1 MPSVRPID
9 VLMTRKPSEILAD
22 GVITAAE
29 VAELSRLAHDSH
41 GSTHDATPALRELVE
56 HHASQFESP
65 AALQRARALVD
76 VPETPTVRPDNEL
89 FRYLAPTNDH
99 TVRGHQLYLKRTGA
113 LDVDTGL
120 SAYSRGWGQF
130 NAGVLD
136 RAHGSSVP
144 ASSVHDLATR
154 AHLRA
159 LPPPQ
164 RLDAAAKAFGIT
176 LPGLDFTGIAKGF
189 FRPAEPDWA
198 GVCYSWSWAAL
209 DARLSSLVD
218 VEGPA
223 GERGV
228 WIGGQF
234 LSRADLGNWL
244 MALAAGVS
252 QGAGDVMWYAPEA
265 EDLLK
270 ACLGYLVE
278 GGGGFRADIG
288 NSLAGRTDEVWFQ
301 PFVGAKVD
309 VAAIDARA
317 AQAILDVVRQPRKT
331 GWGGTVPGVEGTSV
345 KLVRID
351 GRYANEESDDHE
363 GPTAISEL
371 RWNVYAVLDD
381 HGKML
386 ASVMADDPRIASAP
400 ALPERTTAAVPR
412 NLFAPEHSLIDGIL
426 EGDPAPEIQGSVWG
440 PALDF
445 FVGHVLARGVP
456 ATTRKA
462 FEHDAGR
469 GALSAAQLSSLR
481 ERYPTVANAYS
492 PAEWAANFGVRG
504 LSAADFGAPE
514 YVAHA

>member
-1 MPSVRPID
+1 MPALRPID
-9 VLMTRKPSEILAD
+9 VLLTRKPSEMLAD
-22 GVITAAE
+22 GVITATE
-29 VAELSRLAHDSH
+29 VEELARLARDSR
-41 GSTHDATPALRELVE
+41 GSTHDATPALRVLVE
-56 HHASQFESP
+56 QHGNQFESP

-76 VPETPTVRPDNEL
+76 LPLTPVARPDNEL
-89 FRYLAPTNDH
+89 FRYLAPANDN
-99 TVRGHQLYLKRTGA
+99 TVRGHQLVLKRAGVM
-113 LDVDTGL
+113 DVDTGL
-120 SAYSRGWGQF
+120 VAYSRGWGQF

-136 RAHGSSVP
+136 QAHGSSVP
-144 ASSVHDLATR
+144 ASSMHDLSAR
-154 AHLRA
+154 ARLNA
-159 LPPPQ
+159 LTPPQ
-164 RLDAAAKAFGIT
+164 RLDAAAKAFGVT
-176 LPGLDFTGIAKGF
+176 LPGLDFQGIAKGF
-189 FRPAEPDWA
+189 FRPEEPDWA

-218 VEGPA
+218 VDGPQ
-223 GERGV
+223 GQRGL

-309 VAAIDARA
+309 VSAIGAGGE
-317 AQAILDVVRQPRKT
+317 QAILDVVRQPRKT
-331 GWGGTVPGVEGTSV
+331 GWGGTVPGVDGSSV

-363 GPTAISEL
+363 GPTAISTL
-371 RWNVYAVLDD
+371 RWNVYAVLDAQ
-381 HGKML
+381 GKVL

-400 ALPERTTAAVPR
+400 GLPERSTAAVPR

-456 ATTRKA
+456 ATTRAA
-462 FEHDAGR
+462 FEKEAGS
-469 GALSAAQLSSLR
+469 GALTSTQIAALA
-481 ERYPTVANAYS
+481 ERYPTVANGYA
-492 PAEWAANFGVRG
+492 PAEWAASFGARG
-504 LSAADFGAPE
+504 LQAAQFGAPE
-514 YVAHA
+514 L